1 MFPGFTAKLHICYCT
16 RIIKGNMYCILHVIT
31 LKANLQFT
39 TIATEPNLLH
49 RVALHKISTEIVI
62 ADHQFR

>member
-1 MFPGFTAKLHICYCT
+1 LYSTCNF
-16 RIIKGNMYCILHVIT
+16 
-31 LKANLQFT
+31 KANLQFT